1 MRAFQKLVNQKVEAE
16 TSVAQFFTNVGTGS
30 RSASSQGIVFCV
42 FKPREERDP
51 IEQCLL
57 RLQKSINTIPGLTAV
72 ITPQP
77 VLQINVG
84 ATNQTQG
91 QYAYTISGI
100 VPQDV
105 YGAAD
110 QMMQKL
116 RDIQR
121 IRLCPIRLLQQ
132 HAEPDD

>member
-1 MRAFQKLVNQKVEAE
+1 MLHNFLRNA
-16 TSVAQFFTNVGTGS
+16 GS
-30 RSASSQGIVFCV
+30 AREPHLSQGIVFLV

-57 RLQKSINTIPGLTAV
+57 RLQKSISTIPGLTAV
-72 ITPQP
+72 ISPSP

-100 VPQDV
+100 VPEDV
-105 YGAAD
+105 YKAAD
-110 QMMQKL
+110 QLMAKL
-116 RDIQR
+116 RTLQR
-121 IRLCPIRLLQQ
+121 IRIGAFRLLQQ